1 MRLTLDQIDSVL
13 TAVRTTI
20 SGGPTVRVYGSRLDD
35 SARGG
40 DLDLIVESDDEHGL
54 MDRAGLKLAIEDS
67 IQLPVDVML
76 VRRGQKRTAFQE
88 LAFAA
93 SRPLTRMHPIH

>member
-1 MRLTLDQIDSVL
+1 MRLTPDQIDSVL
-13 TAVRTTI
+13 STVRTMI

-35 SARGG
+35 SSRGG

-54 MDRAGLKLAIEDS
+54 MERAGLKLAIEDS

-76 VRRGQKRTAFQE
+76 VRRGQQRTAFQE
-88 LAFAA
+88 LALAG
-93 SRPLTRMHPIH
+93 SRPLG

>member
-1 MRLTLDQIDSVL
+1 MRLTSDQIDSVL
-13 TAVRTTI
+13 STVRSAI

-54 MDRAGLKLAIEDS
+54 MERAGLKLAIEDS
-67 IQLPVDVML
+67 LQLPVDVML

-88 LAFAA
+88 LALAS
-93 SRPLTRMHPIH
+93 SRPLE